1 MTEQM
6 NKIKTDCFGFRRG
19 ECGVLYELVCAS
31 RVCSFYKTCEQY
43 KKDKQKYSYKGCGA
57 E

>member
-6 NKIKTDCFGFRRG
+6 NGIKTDCFGFRRG
-19 ECGVLYELVCAS
+19 ECSVLYELVCAS

-43 KKDKQKYSYKGCGA
+43 RKDKRKYSYKGCGA